1 MSKKSKAGNQFS
13 FPDCTICLQPLQCNL
28 ITSLCGH
35 VFHQK
40 CFNDW
45 KANGN
50 DRCPICKSDA
60 SYMIKLIY
68 DVKYSNK
75 SNDEQADPES
85 IDQIFEQKL
94 NLEKKNFQLENEK
107 KEMLEQFENFQ
118 NKMEDLEKKVEDNT
132 ENTMKYR
139 QNYLEMKLKYDE
151 LNDAEE
157 KNEQL
162 IRKLKKENQ
171 NLKSN
176 IEFNQEKIK
185 INNQID
191 SISKKDNIESGKEFD
206 AIFYKLAN
214 SDDGELKELRE
225 YYHVLEQNILK
236 LQKENENL
244 KKEKKM
250 QYNNNLNLFCFNKD
264 LNNFSKQ
271 KRDYQDLMNQN
282 KKNGNEIGKVVF
294 PENKVNEIKMCDNSG
309 NRKLF
314 KNPFT
319 NKSGHTF
326 IKNNK

>member
-1 MSKKSKAGNQFS
+1 MSKKSIAGNAFS
-13 FPDCTICLQPLQCNL
+13 FPDCTICLEPLQCNL

-40 CFNDW
+40 CFKDW
-45 KANGN
+45 KLNGN
-50 DRCPICKSDA
+50 ERCPICKKDA
-60 SYMIKLIY
+60 SLDIKLIY

-75 SNDEQADPES
+75 NNDEQTEPES
-85 IDQIFEQKL
+85 IDKIFQQKL
-94 NLEKKNFQLENEK
+94 ILEKENIKLENEK
-107 KEMLEQFENFQ
+107 KNILEDFKNFQ
-118 NKMEDLEKKVEDNT
+118 NKVEDFQKRVEENT

-139 QNYLEMKLKYDE
+139 QNYLEMKIKYDE
-151 LNDAEE
+151 LNDKDE

-171 NLKSN
+171 NLKDN
-176 IEFNQEKIK
+176 IEFNEEKSK

-191 SISKKDNIESGKEFD
+191 LISKKDNIESGKQFD
-206 AIFYKLAN
+206 AIFYKLSN
-214 SDDGELKELRE
+214 SDNGELKELRE
-225 YYHVLEQNILK
+225 YYHVLEQNIVK

-250 QYNNNLNLFCFNKD
+250 QINNNLNLLLYNKD

-271 KRDYQDLMNQN
+271 KRDYQDLINQN
-282 KKNGNEIGKVVF
+282 KKNGNEIGKVIF
-294 PENKVNEIKMCDNSG
+294 NETKVNEIKMCDNSG

-319 NKSGHTF
+319 NKSGHSF